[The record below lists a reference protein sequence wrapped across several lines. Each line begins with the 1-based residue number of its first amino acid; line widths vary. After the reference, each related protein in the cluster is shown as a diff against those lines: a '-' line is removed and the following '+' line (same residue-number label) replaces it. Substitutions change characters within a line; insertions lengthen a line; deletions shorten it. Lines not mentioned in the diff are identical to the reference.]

1 MQASN
6 SPLLAFNQG
15 IAEMSSKPDL
25 QYLKET
31 INKLQ
36 VENVLLRAEWNAV
49 QNAYNT
55 LVAQLSVIGPDSC
68 TPQDDCAI
76 KTVLRPAPIATMPLI
91 NADPLPQLN
100 HTDYPKTRSWTEEE
114 WKGWCTTPEG
124 QCSNLQTSFLEDDT
138 GRPLPNTRVTHILQA
153 MRGIWHGFRKHGAID
168 GQTTWASMPLMVK
181 NTFRIEITRAFPELN
196 LCADSWKSDM
206 LAKRHYPS
214 FKQTWFT
221 NKSDEKTVN
230 SMKRKVKIETTV
242 GRTVSPTLKRARL
255 RLGSRS
261 PDDGD
266 QDVSDNL
273 PVDGSG
279 DLSSASMSTTASS
292 LMRSSSLLGPFTQS
306 SPALVDSHHAMS
318 DTDSPPDGHDSATM
332 PGESVRGPT
341 APDMGAIGQGDGGFK
356 ISSALIKNP
365 LLSVPHTQLPVD
377 VCLPQ
382 ESLSVPL
389 EVTNC
394 DSLLSVCPTQPPVD
408 MHDTYPS
415 QQSLNMPSPVVE
427 GRNITPSSELK
438 DQRYQIHP
446 ASIAGGTSLRGM
458 AVNVIP
464 MQASTAGEKSVGGG
478 TNLTAANVIA
488 TQASMGGEKKTWRP
502 PLNKSARTLCMH
514 HYQKQV
520 GGSLEE
526 FNAYWDALSE
536 EAKTYTTI

>member
-1 MQASN
+1 
-6 SPLLAFNQG
+6 
-15 IAEMSSKPDL
+15 
-25 QYLKET
+25 
-31 INKLQ
+31 
-36 VENVLLRAEWNAV
+36 
-49 QNAYNT
+49 
-55 LVAQLSVIGPDSC
+55 
-68 TPQDDCAI
+68 
-76 KTVLRPAPIATMPLI
+76 
-91 NADPLPQLN
+91 
-100 HTDYPKTRSWTEEE
+100 
-114 WKGWCTTPEG
+114 
-124 QCSNLQTSFLEDDT
+124 
-138 GRPLPNTRVTHILQA
+138 
-153 MRGIWHGFRKHGAID
+153 MRGIWHRFRKHGAID

-181 NTFRIEITRAFPELN
+181 NMFRIEITRAFPELN

-230 SMKRKVKIETTV
+230 STKRKVKIETTV

-255 RLGSRS
+255 RLGSQS

-279 DLSSASMSTTASS
+279 DLSSASTSTTASS

-332 PGESVRGPT
+332 PGGPT
-341 APDMGAIGQGDGGFK
+341 APDTGAIGQGDGGFK

-377 VCLPQ
+377 VCPPQ
-382 ESLSVPL
+382 ESSSVPL

-394 DSLLSVCPTQPPVD
+394 DSPLSVCPTQPPVD
-408 MHDTYPS
+408 MHDTYLS

-446 ASIAGGTSLRGM
+446 ASIAGGTNLTGT
-458 AVNVIP
+458 AANVIP
-464 MQASTAGEKSVGGG
+464 MQASTAGEKSIGGG

-502 PLNKSARTLCMH
+502 PSNKSARTLCMH
-514 HYQKQV
+514 RYQKQV
-520 GGSLEE
+520 SGSLEE

-536 EAKTYTTI
+536 EAKTKYKNKVKQLITGGVWTNGTMNIITKFSGLPMH